1 MTITVVVLYS
11 SQSDILGRLRFR
23 NMKPS
28 SSMDNAMVPGSASPR
43 GEIGADG
50 FHNTVDHT
58 TGPGSS
64 EDNRTTGEFSV

>member
-23 NMKPS
+23 MKPS
-28 SSMDNAMVPGSASPR
+28 SSMDNAMVPIASPR
-43 GEIGADG
+43 GETGADG
-50 FHNTVDHT
+50 FHNTVDRT